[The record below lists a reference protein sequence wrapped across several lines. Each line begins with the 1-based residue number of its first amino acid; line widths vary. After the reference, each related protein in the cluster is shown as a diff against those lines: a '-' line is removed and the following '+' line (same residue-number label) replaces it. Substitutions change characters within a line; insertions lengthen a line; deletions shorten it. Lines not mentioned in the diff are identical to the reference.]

1 MPGTEQ
7 AILAAEG
14 THWRLATADRAA
26 LLIDGAAYFAALASA
41 MEQARR
47 SITIVG
53 WDIRSDLLLEPERS
67 RETLAERVVRLLDAT
82 PTLEVRLL
90 IWDWI
95 IAYSLDRE
103 FLPQWQMAP
112 LHDRLTF
119 VLDDAL
125 PTGAAHHEKVVVIDG
140 DLAFVGGL
148 DLSDGRWDTP
158 DHDPASVTRAISD
171 DGNRRLPF
179 HDVMMVFDGEAA
191 AAVAELVERRW
202 ERATDQQLE
211 LRRKAGTEGDAV
223 AWPDGVEPQLRDIAF
238 AIARTRPDHADTS
251 QAREIKALYHA
262 AIEKA
267 ERFIY
272 IENQYLTVQSIAR
285 ALAERL
291 RQRPALELVIITP
304 DKCEGAL
311 ENAVMDQGRA
321 AFVAVLEE
329 ATDERLAVL
338 TPFSRGVGIHV
349 HAKLMIVDDRFCT
362 MGSANLANRS
372 LGVDS
377 EINLAIEQ
385 AEASPV
391 IRGWRHTLLAE
402 HLGVDPEKLAEVE
415 EERGSIIASI
425 AALNDPEAAR
435 YCRPLQLEQAELPAP
450 LDDLAELGDPAE
462 PLIPD
467 QILGPSLPLRERRR
481 WRRWAGR
488 IAGLL
493 GVATIAAPWLA
504 TGSREAL
511 LSPWVAVPVGLLLV
525 VSWVAAERLWR
536 PRLE

>member
-1 MPGTEQ
+1 MPGAEP
-7 AILAAEG
+7 AILADEA
-14 THWRLATADRAA
+14 THWRIATAGRAA
-26 LLIDGAAYFAALASA
+26 LLIDGAAYLSALASA
-41 MEQARR
+41 MDRAQR

-53 WDIRSDLLLEPERS
+53 WDIRSDLLLEPARS
-67 RETLAERVVRLLDAT
+67 RETLAERLVRVLDAT
-82 PTLEVRLL
+82 PALEVRLL

-119 VLDDAL
+119 VLDDAV
-125 PTGAAHHEKVVVIDG
+125 PAGAAHHEKVVVIDG

-158 DHDPASVTRAISD
+158 DHDPASAVRAISD
-171 DGNRRLPF
+171 SGNRRLPF
-179 HDVMMVFDGEAA
+179 HDVMMVVDGETA
-191 AAVAELVERRW
+191 AAVTELVERRW
-202 ERATDQQLE
+202 QRATDQKLE
-211 LRRKAGTEGDAV
+211 LRQKAGAEGGTA
-223 AWPDGVEPQLRDIAF
+223 AWPEGVEPQLRDIAF
-238 AIARTRPDHADTS
+238 AIARTRPVHADTS
-251 QAREIKALYHA
+251 QAQEIKALYHA
-262 AIEKA
+262 AIQQA

-291 RQRPALELVIITP
+291 RRQPALELVIITP

-311 ENAVMDQGRA
+311 ETAVMDQGRA

-329 ATDERLAVL
+329 ATNERLAVL

-349 HAKLMIVDDRFCT
+349 HAKVMIIDDRFFT

-372 LGVDS
+372 MGVDS
-377 EINLAIEQ
+377 EINLAIEH

-391 IRGWRHTLLAE
+391 IRGWRHELLAE
-402 HLGVDPEKLAEVE
+402 HLGVDPEKLAKVE

-425 AALNDPEAAR
+425 AALNDLEAEHF
-435 YCRPLQLEQAELPAP
+435 CRPLQLDQADLPKL
-450 LDDLAELGDPAE
+450 LDDAAELGDPAE

-467 QILGPSLPLRERRR
+467 QILGPSMPLRDRRR
-481 WRRWAGR
+481 WRRWTGR
-488 IAGLL
+488 VAGLV
-493 GVATIAAPWLA
+493 GVAAIAAPWLA
-504 TGSREAL
+504 AGSREAL
-511 LSPWVAVPVGLLLV
+511 LSPWFAVPVGLVLV
-525 VSWVAAERLWR
+525 AFWVFAERLWR
-536 PRLE
+536 PGLR